1 MYHRGTWGNSR
12 RKKKGFKMNEAE
24 LRLEIAKEIEFK
36 MMPLCVCARCDN
48 LLEGAMVQKA
58 IDIVLGDFKA
68 SKDLT
73 A

>member
-1 MYHRGTWGNSR
+1 
-12 RKKKGFKMNEAE
+12 MNEAE
-24 LRLEIAKEIEFK
+24 LRLEIANEIKFK
-36 MMPLCVCARCDN
+36 MMPLCVCSRCDN
-48 LLEGAMVQKA
+48 LFEGAMAQKA

>member
-1 MYHRGTWGNSR
+1 MS
-12 RKKKGFKMNEAE
+12 EAE

-58 IDIVLGDFKA
+58 IDIVLGDFKV
-68 SKDLT
+68 STDLT
-73 A
+73 E

>member
-1 MYHRGTWGNSR
+1 MSEGELR
-12 RKKKGFKMNEAE
+12 RK
-24 LRLEIAKEIEFK
+24 IAKEIEFK
-36 MMPLCVCARCDN
+36 MMPICVCSRCDN
-48 LLEGAMVQKA
+48 LFEGAMAQKA